1 MKKIINAPADV
12 VSEMLEGMAAVQPR
26 YVKKLLGFN
35 VLIRAQPKK
44 DKVCLVS
51 GGGSGHE
58 PAHGGYVGYG
68 MLDAA
73 VSGAVFTSPTPDQIY
88 EAIKAV
94 DTGHGVLLIVKNYSG
109 DDMNFD
115 MAAELAQADGIKIE
129 KVIVADDVAVANST
143 WSIGRR
149 GIAGTLFVHKIAGAM
164 AEKGKSL
171 AEVKRVA
178 QKVIANVRSM
188 GMAIE
193 PCAVPEAGKPSFE
206 LKDDEME
213 IGIGIHG
220 EPGTHRAPL
229 QKADEITAAL
239 LDKIM
244 DEGIFSEGSRVALLI
259 NGLGAT
265 PLMEQYIVAKKAAS
279 YLKER
284 GIEIVASQ
292 VGNYMT
298 SLEMAGFSISL
309 LKLDDELEELLEAPA
324 DTPAFTRR

>member
-1 MKKIINAPADV
+1 MLRIALWLRDALFLEKIICRFSFNGGNVMKKIINAPADV

-213 IGIGIHG
+213 LALVF
-220 EPGTHRAPL
+220 TASRAR
-229 QKADEITAAL
+229 IAL
-239 LDKIM
+239 HC
-244 DEGIFSEGSRVALLI
+244 
-259 NGLGAT
+259 
-265 PLMEQYIVAKKAAS
+265 KKPM
-279 YLKER
+279 K
-284 GIEIVASQ
+284 
-292 VGNYMT
+292 
-298 SLEMAGFSISL
+298 
-309 LKLDDELEELLEAPA
+309 
-324 DTPAFTRR
+324 